1 MGPTSATLGAETAAF
16 AMAEAPMVQIPAGGQ
31 APSVGCVPSLH
42 VIDPN
47 TDMYDF
53 CEHASMAHMG
63 AGFRATGMQK
73 LFMNQGYINTAI
85 HNIDGSA
92 NAARAQ
98 QSAAECAQ
106 AASLCAQGVERV
118 GTAEEVTAAAAPI
131 MEELKAIR
139 AENAAMKTK
148 LDAVEKKQNEACCI
162 IS

>member
-1 MGPTSATLGAETAAF
+1 
-16 AMAEAPMVQIPAGGQ
+16 MAEAPMVQIPAGGQ

-42 VIDPN
+42 VIDAN
-47 TDMYDF
+47 TDMYD
-53 CEHASMAHMG
+53 HYSVTTSAYNYS

-139 AENAAMKTK
+139 AELAAVK
-148 LDAVEKKQNEACCI
+148 KKQNEACCI